1 VAGIESQ
8 HSRAPPPA
16 TCCNP
21 SVRPSLRL
29 LLRIVRG
36 LVLAWLALAVVLW
49 LAQRWLIYLPH
60 ATAVDAA
67 RTDFA
72 LDRGGV
78 VLRGWSLNPGAEDAL
93 IYFGGNAERI
103 ELAGPVLAQ
112 ALPGRVIY
120 LLAYR
125 GYGASEGRP
134 GEAALVEDAVALYDE
149 VRRRQ
154 PAARIA
160 LIGRSLGSGVA
171 SALAARRP
179 VDALVLVTPFDSL
192 AAVATQLL
200 PFWPVRWLLRDRF
213 DSVAALRDYPGPV
226 LVIRAGRDAVIPID
240 RTDALVAALP
250 GARVVD
256 LAGAGHN
263 DIDLDPAY
271 IAAIADFLSR

>member
-1 VAGIESQ
+1 VQ
-8 HSRAPPPA
+8 
-16 TCCNP
+16 
-21 SVRPSLRL
+21 PSLRL
-29 LLRIVRG
+29 LLRIARG

-49 LAQRWLIYLPH
+49 LAQRWLIYLPQ
-60 ATAVDAA
+60 ATAIDAA

-72 LDRGGV
+72 LDRGEL
-78 VLRGWSLNPGAEDAL
+78 VLRGWWLNPGADDAL

-120 LLAYR
+120 QLAYR
-125 GYGASEGRP
+125 GYGASDGHP
-134 GEAALVEDAVALYDE
+134 GEDALVGDAVALYDE

-160 LIGRSLGSGVA
+160 VLGRSLGSGVA
-171 SALAARRP
+171 IALAARRA

-192 AAVATQLL
+192 AAVAAQLL
-200 PFWPVRWLLRDRF
+200 PMWPVRWLLRDRF

-226 LVIRAGRDAVIPID
+226 LVIRAGRDAVIPPA

-250 GARVVD
+250 AARVVE

-271 IAAIADFLSR
+271 ISAIADFLSP